1 MDIPRDG
8 WKFRNRCS
16 SVYSIGSMEPE
27 ELDSGPDFY
36 APQTMEAPDG
46 RRILVAWM
54 QNWDRSMPTQELGQ
68 GWAGSMTIPRELAL
82 RDGALFQW
90 PVRELESLRRNRREY
105 SARIGGGGN
114 GADEVDLSRDQGAE
128 GSEARAPEPRVTGKP
143 EGHCLDLEIQFT
155 SLGALSFGIEFFR
168 QGGRSGGRS
177 DGPGGAKTV
186 LSYSTADGT
195 LTLDRSRSGLEIR
208 SLPPGRPDCN
218 ICGCHV
224 DMVDS
229 GLTLRILLDRS
240 SCEVFAS
247 GGRRTLSATVYP
259 PEGGDGIEF
268 FAQGGDVLVRCVAWD
283 LSTSEHG

>member
-1 MDIPRDG
+1 MYRPLD
-8 WKFRNRCS
+8 KH
-16 SVYSIGSMEPE
+16 SIGSMEPE

-155 SLGALSFGIEFFR
+155 SLGAGDQEPASRPSRLQHLRLPCRHGRFGPDSENPSGPIQLR
-168 QGGRSGGRS
+168 GIRVGGQEDDVR
-177 DGPGGAKTV
+177 DG
-186 LSYSTADGT
+186 
-195 LTLDRSRSGLEIR
+195 
-208 SLPPGRPDCN
+208 
-218 ICGCHV
+218 
-224 DMVDS
+224 
-229 GLTLRILLDRS
+229 
-240 SCEVFAS
+240 
-247 GGRRTLSATVYP
+247 LSA
-259 PEGGDGIEF
+259 
-268 FAQGGDVLVRCVAWD
+268 
-283 LSTSEHG
+283 